1 MENKIL
7 VDTDFLFALVVE
19 NDVHHKVATEKM
31 QQYVKDMFFITP
43 FTIPEAVTVLSY
55 KVSQD
60 QAKRFL
66 KQARESNFAQI
77 VFDESIISKADE
89 LFLAQKKKGT
99 SWIDCLNVA
108 VILSNHL
115 DGILSF
121 DRFYQQVGIRVF

>member
-77 VFDESIISKADE
+77 VFDESIISKVDE